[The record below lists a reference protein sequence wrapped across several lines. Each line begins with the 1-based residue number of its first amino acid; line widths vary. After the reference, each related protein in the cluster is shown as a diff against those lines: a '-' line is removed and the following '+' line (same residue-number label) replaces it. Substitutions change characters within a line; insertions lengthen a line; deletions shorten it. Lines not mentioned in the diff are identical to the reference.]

1 MMTAILFAS
10 FFLLLFLGVPVAF
23 SLAASSV
30 IYLLLAG
37 IPLAIVPRT
46 MFAGMDSFVLLSIIG
61 FILAGNL
68 MTTGG
73 VVSRVIR
80 LSNSMIGHVR
90 GGLGLANIVAS
101 IIFAGKSGS
110 ALADVASL
118 GTALIPAM
126 KKEGYDTPYT
136 VAVTAASSTIGPIL
150 PPSIPMILIGTIGG
164 ISITGLFMGGI
175 LPGFTMAFAMM
186 GASYIISKRN
196 NHPKGPRGSLKQ
208 FLLALKDAFWGITMT
223 ILLLSGLFGGF
234 FTPSEAASLAVIYA
248 VVIGLFIY
256 RELKLRD
263 LPKIF
268 GESAILLSGIMLL
281 VGFARVFGWILSRER
296 IPQAVAD
303 AMLGLTTNPL
313 LIILLMNIL
322 LLLIGAF
329 METGAAIM
337 ILTPMLLGI
346 ATEIGM
352 APVQFGVMMVF
363 NLVIGLITP
372 PVGVCLFVA
381 ADVGKLSLKKA
392 VYALLPFYAV
402 NLVVLMIIS
411 YVPAFTLWIPSLMR

>member
-1 MMTAILFAS
+1 MMPFVLFSS
-10 FFLLLFLGVPVAF
+10 FFVLLFLGVPVAF

-30 IYLLLAG
+30 LYLLLAG
-37 IPLAIVPRT
+37 LPLSIVPRT

-61 FILAGNL
+61 FVLAGNL
-68 MTTGG
+68 MTAGG
-73 VVSRVIR
+73 VVDRIIR
-80 LSNSMIGHVR
+80 LSNSVIGHVR
-90 GGLGLANIVAS
+90 GGLGLANIFAS

-126 KKEGYDTPYT
+126 KKEGYDAPFS
-136 VAVTAASSTIGPIL
+136 VAVSAASSTIGPIL

-164 ISITGLFMGGI
+164 ISITGLFMGGVF
-175 LPGFTMAFAMM
+175 PGFTMAIFMM
-186 GASYIISKRN
+186 IASFIISKRN
-196 NHPKGPRGSLKQ
+196 NHPIGPRGSLRQ
-208 FLLALKDAFWGITMT
+208 FWSALREAFWGISIT

-248 VVIGLFIY
+248 IVVGMFIY
-256 RELKLRD
+256 RDLKPRD

-268 GESAILLSGIMLL
+268 ADSVILVAGIMLL
-281 VGFARVFGWILSRER
+281 VGFARVFGWILSAER
-296 IPQAVAD
+296 IPQAVAS
-303 AMLGLTTNPL
+303 AMLSLTTNPL
-313 LIILLMNIL
+313 LIILLMNV
-322 LLLIGAF
+322 LLLIVGAF

-346 ATEIGM
+346 SNEIGM
-352 APVQFGVMMVF
+352 APIQFGVMMVF

-381 ADVGKLSLKKA
+381 ADVGKVSLKQA

-402 NLVVLMIIS
+402 NLLVLLIIA
-411 YVPAFTLWIPSLMR
+411 YVPAFTLWLPSLMR